1 MKVSPH
7 SLPGLVAA
15 VFFAMVLMP
24 VAHAQVTISEL
35 KKQSGLSVSGVVRSV
50 VGNKFVLDDGTGQVI
65 VEAGPRWYQP
75 LNLTE
80 GERIKVVGEYDDGDF
95 DAFSITRASGEVIE
109 IRPSDGPPPWAGGR
123 GEGGERREVT
133 ATITG
138 TIRSIIGNEF
148 VLDEGTRQVIV
159 EAEPT
164 PARNLN
170 LAVGER
176 ITVFGEQDDEDFD
189 AYTITRASGEVM
201 EIRRRDD

>member
-1 MKVSPH
+1 MKTNPRFCFGF
-7 SLPGLVAA
+7 LPFALFAIGMIPAA
-15 VFFAMVLMP
+15 Q
-24 VAHAQVTISEL
+24 AQVAISEL

-50 VGNKFVLDDGTGQVI
+50 VGNKFTLDDGTGQLV

-80 GERIKVVGEYDDGDF
+80 GERITVVGEYDDEDF
-95 DAFSITRASGEVIE
+95 DAFSITRASGEVIQ
-109 IRPSDGPPPWAGGR
+109 IRPSDGPPPWEGGR
-123 GEGGERREVT
+123 GERGETREVA

-138 TIRSIIGNEF
+138 TIRSMIGNEF

-159 EAEPT
+159 EAEPK

-201 EIRRRDD
+201 EIRPRD

>member
-1 MKVSPH
+1 MKTPLH
-7 SLPGLVAA
+7 SFPGFATFVALAIALLPAA
-15 VFFAMVLMP
+15 E
-24 VAHAQVTISEL
+24 AQVAISEL

-50 VGNKFVLDDGTGQVI
+50 VGNKFVLDDGTGQLI

-80 GERIKVVGEYDDGDF
+80 GERITVVGEYDDEDF
-95 DAFSITRASGEVIE
+95 DAFSVTRASGEVIE

-123 GEGGERREVT
+123 GERGEQREVA

-148 VLDEGTRQVIV
+148 VLDEDTRQVIV
-159 EAEPT
+159 EAEPK
-164 PARNLN
+164 PARKLN

-201 EIRRRDD
+201 EIRPRDD